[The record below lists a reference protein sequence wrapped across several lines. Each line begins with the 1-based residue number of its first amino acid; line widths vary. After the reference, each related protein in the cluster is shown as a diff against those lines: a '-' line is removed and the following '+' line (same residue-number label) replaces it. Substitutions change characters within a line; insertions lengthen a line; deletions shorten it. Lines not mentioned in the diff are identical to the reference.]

1 MNLATRRWLY
11 LTFILSFFIITPLV
25 IIYANGYQL
34 NFSNRILIKTGTMAL
49 ETSPAGATI
58 SINGQQQKTIGD
70 RLRFLNRYQTT
81 PAKITNLLP
90 GTYNIA
96 LSLDGYWPWQKQLVI
111 QPGQTTFAE
120 DIVLFKKDQANLIE
134 ETSQA
139 QIIPSP
145 NTEIMPLKSAA
156 GLSVYYLNREITG
169 PGNLVATSSI
179 DNITWSSDQKKVL
192 INNVLYNL
200 ANNAEPIN
208 LEAFIG
214 QHDGKLVFGR
224 YNQTIIYIKENQ
236 LLEYNLSNGTV
247 SIIYQL
253 PSDQKEKI
261 IDVQY
266 QANQIFISLFG
277 LGGSSISILDERT
290 GKIVET
296 LPTPEALAL
305 TIHNITINYI
315 ALLNSKANKLYLL
328 NRSDR
333 LVKTIS
339 LAGFLNGVWVAK
351 NQLLYWNANEIYLF
365 DAANNQKRLL
375 TRISQPITSVVW
387 HPSKNYIVYATT
399 HQVNSL
405 ELDERDRHNTIT
417 LLTTEKITGLAINPT
432 GDSLYV
438 SGTINQVDGLFRLAL
453 N

>member
-1 MNLATRRWLY
+1 
-11 LTFILSFFIITPLV
+11 V